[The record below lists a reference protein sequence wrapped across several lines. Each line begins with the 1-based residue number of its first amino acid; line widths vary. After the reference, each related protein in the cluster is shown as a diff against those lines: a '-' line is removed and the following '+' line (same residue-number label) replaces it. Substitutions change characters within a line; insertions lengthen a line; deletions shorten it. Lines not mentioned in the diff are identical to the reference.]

1 MKLSQAFDFL
11 EDIGKSQMIQSELAM
26 QGLGEYELS
35 HAFRK
40 KFLYSPDVWSSLPPD
55 SRIKAIN
62 SFFKAACHHIE
73 NDDFNI
79 TDAYRPVAKKD
90 RKKIQ
95 NAKRKEK
102 KTVPKMIEVPR
113 TNSCKSSC

>member
-26 QGLGEYELS
+26 LGLGEYELS

-90 RKKIQ
+90 
-95 NAKRKEK
+95 KEK
-102 KTVPKMIEVPR
+102 KFKELKGKKKKPSQK
-113 TNSCKSSC
+113 